1 MPLAVYTALQNDLS
15 AAVALSVLLVILSF
29 TILLGLRFAPWGA
42 AVGGAPARP
51 RGR

>member
-1 MPLAVYTALQNDLS
+1 MDQFKELPREAQITLGCL
-15 AAVALSVLLVILSF
+15 VLFVILSF

-51 RGR
+51 RSR